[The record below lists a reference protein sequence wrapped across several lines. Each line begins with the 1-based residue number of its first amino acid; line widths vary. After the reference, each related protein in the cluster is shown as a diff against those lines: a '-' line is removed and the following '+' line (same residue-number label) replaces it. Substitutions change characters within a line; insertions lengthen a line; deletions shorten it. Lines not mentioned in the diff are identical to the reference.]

1 MDAVCQSGDAGRIPL
16 SSFRSLPRSGEDA
29 VTPLREDTSVMIDRR
44 IELLD
49 TVLAEWREAIGA
61 DYAGYRNHVYRVV
74 HFCLALHPSTGDAR
88 DQIIV
93 SACFHDLGIWSDRTV
108 DYLPP
113 SMERAAAY
121 LRARQLAHWI
131 PDVQAMIEFHHQ
143 LTAHQDRLH
152 PVVEHFRQ
160 ADLIDLSL
168 GLVRCGLSRT
178 YIGQVRA
185 AFPNAG
191 FHRRLARL
199 AVDGFASHPLNPLPF
214 FKW

>member
-1 MDAVCQSGDAGRIPL
+1 MI
-16 SSFRSLPRSGEDA
+16 
-29 VTPLREDTSVMIDRR
+29 IDRR

-49 TVLAEWREAIGA
+49 TVLSEWRDAIGA
-61 DYAGYRNHVYRVV
+61 DYTGYRNHVYRVT
-74 HFCLALHPSTGDAR
+74 HFCLALHPCTGQAR
-88 DQIIV
+88 DQIVV
-93 SACFHDLGIWSDRTV
+93 SACFHDLGIWSDHTV

-113 SMERAAAY
+113 SIERAAAY

-143 LTAHQDRLH
+143 LTPHQDGLR

-168 GLVRCGLSRT
+168 GLVRCGLSRA

-191 FHRRLARL
+191 FHRRLVRL
-199 AVDGFASHPLNPLPF
+199 AVDGFSSQPLNPLPF

>member
-1 MDAVCQSGDAGRIPL
+1 MIIDTRI
-16 SSFRSLPRSGEDA
+16 A
-29 VTPLREDTSVMIDRR
+29 
-44 IELLD
+44 LLD
-49 TVLAEWREAIGA
+49 TILSEWRGAIG
-61 DYAGYRNHVYRVV
+61 DDFAGYRNHVYRVV
-74 HFCLALHPSTGDAR
+74 HFCLALHPCTGDAR

-113 SMERAAAY
+113 SMARATEH
-121 LRARQLAHWI
+121 LRTRQLAHWI

-143 LTAHQDRLH
+143 ITAHRD
-152 PVVEHFRQ
+152 PVRPVIEHFRQ

-168 GLVRCGLSRT
+168 GIVRCGLSKRYVRDVRT
-178 YIGQVRA
+178 

-191 FHRRLARL
+191 FHQRLVRLAI
-199 AVDGFASHPLNPLPF
+199 DGFASRPLNPLPF